1 MRDNPDSESIN
12 PGTDCH
18 TEAKALLYRMYRTTI
33 LTVMISLIPLPY
45 ISSHNN
51 YGLMCL
57 STLETRGI
65 PKKSP

>member
-1 MRDNPDSESIN
+1 MRDNPDGKSIN

-18 TEAKALLYRMYRTTI
+18 TEAKAFHRTYRTTI